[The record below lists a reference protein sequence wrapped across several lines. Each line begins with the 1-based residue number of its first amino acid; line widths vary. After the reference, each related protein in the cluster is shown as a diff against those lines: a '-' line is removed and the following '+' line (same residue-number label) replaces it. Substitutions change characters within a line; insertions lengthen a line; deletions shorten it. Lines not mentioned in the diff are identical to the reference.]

1 MTSVAITG
9 GIVIP
14 ITAILGV
21 ILWKKMCTKKDEGE
35 GRGLLSAAADHGGG
49 GENGGGNPVR
59 QE

>member
-1 MTSVAITG
+1 MALSFLLLLYWELYFGRKCV
-9 GIVIP
+9 P
-14 ITAILGV
+14 
-21 ILWKKMCTKKDEGE
+21 KKDEGE

>member
-1 MTSVAITG
+1 
-9 GIVIP
+9 
-14 ITAILGV
+14 
-21 ILWKKMCTKKDEGE
+21 MCTKKDEGE